1 MTILI
6 ILFVIIGLSVLILAH
21 EAGHFICSK
30 LFGLKV
36 DEFGIGFPPRIF
48 AWRPIKNKGTLRE
61 TQGETEYSFN
71 WLPFGGFVKIAGERG
86 EFKLIEKV
94 TRSEPRIVDN
104 EGIEIKNEDVEISVK
119 DGNSSL
125 VEEIRIQELEI
136 STQGERVSDERIK
149 DLESDHGDTKRLFY
163 AQPAWKKSVI
173 LLAGVFM
180 NFIIGWLLI
189 SLALTVSAPKAVVI
203 SDIEPNSP
211 AAAAGFAQGDIIK
224 SFSDS
229 QDFITF
235 VNAHRGQT
243 ISIDILR
250 GGKELN
256 INVVPRTVT
265 GANEGAIGVYL
276 EDAGHPGENIFAAL
290 WDGLKTT
297 GAIAWLTIVAFGQ
310 LIKQLFLHGSLL
322 AGVVG
327 PVGIFG
333 IAEETGKIGV
343 TYFIQFLG
351 IISVNLAVVNLI
363 PFPAL
368 DGGRFLM
375 TIIEKIKGA
384 PVPEKVEGWIN
395 GLGFAFLLVLM
406 ALLTIRDVAHLF

>member
-30 LFGLKV
+30 LFGLRV

-61 TQGETEYSFN
+61 AQGETEYSFN

-86 EFKLIEKV
+86 EFSMTE
-94 TRSEPRIVDN
+94 DN
-104 EGIEIKNEDVEISVK
+104 LLDIG
-119 DGNSSL
+119 
-125 VEEIRIQELEI
+125 VEEKKESGDVRP
-136 STQGERVSDERIK
+136 VS
-149 DLESDHGDTKRLFY
+149 SDRSRLFF

-180 NFIIGWLLI
+180 NLLIGWLLI
-189 SLALTVSAPKAVVI
+189 SFALTVSAPKALVI
-203 SDIEPNSP
+203 SDVEPNSP

-224 SFSDS
+224 NFSDS
-229 QDFITF
+229 QGFIAF
-235 VNAHRGQT
+235 VDAHRGQP
-243 ISIDILR
+243 IAVDILR
-250 GGKELN
+250 GSKELN
-256 INVVPRTVT
+256 INVVPRTMT

-276 EDAGHPGENIFAAL
+276 EDAGHPGENIFAAF
-290 WDGLKTT
+290 WDGMKTT
-297 GAIAWLTIVAFGQ
+297 GAIAWLTIAALGQ

-333 IAEETGKIGV
+333 VAEETGKIGA

-375 TIIEKIKGA
+375 TIIEKIKGS

-406 ALLTIRDVAHLF
+406 ALLTIRDVGHLF